1 MPAGMQI
8 SSSMTAHRRF
18 FPSVCFAIG
27 LTALALVV
35 IVAPKRSWAEE
46 QRAGVGMREL
56 SVSQTT
62 STISD
67 SNQSSEHQRI
77 SKEISD
83 PTDAGNPHL
92 VIVSL
97 GNQQLTVYKGF
108 GTVHHTNVSSGKRGH
123 ETPTGIFSI
132 LEKRRYHKSNIY
144 SNAPMP
150 LMQRL
155 TWSGIAL
162 HESGNVPNR
171 PASHGCVRLPAKAAE
186 DLFSRLE
193 RGTHV
198 VISDEDLLPTT
209 FSHPKLFQPRGAGIS
224 LAALRTGIAPDGLEA
239 PPAQTLETPSIA
251 PLRIYITRK
260 TRKEIVQHLQEL
272 LSRLEYPLEKIDGL
286 YGRETAAAVIA
297 FQKDHDL
304 PPTGML
310 TESLLQAAYQ
320 AAGVTQ
326 PPPGIIYVR
335 QDHRPIFEAEIG
347 IKSPQ
352 EPLGT
357 HLLLATNFSLDNI
370 DWMSLSIPTRIP
382 RSVIRDHKL
391 QIPEDTTKVRESLA
405 ESLERLTIPTKARE
419 FIERH
424 LTSGS
429 SIAISD
435 NGLGTETGKG
445 TDFIVQTF

>member
-1 MPAGMQI
+1 MPAITQT
-8 SSSMTAHRRF
+8 SQSMTATRRF
-18 FPSVCFAIG
+18 FPSVCFVTG
-27 LTALALVV
+27 LAALAIVV

-56 SVSQTT
+56 SLNQTT
-62 STISD
+62 STVSD
-67 SNQSSEHQRI
+67 SNQSSERLRRL
-77 SKEISD
+77 KEISD

-92 VIVSL
+92 VTVSL
-97 GNQQLTVYKGF
+97 GSQQLTVYKGF
-108 GTVHHTNVSSGKRGH
+108 GTVHRTNVSSGKRGH

-162 HESGNVPNR
+162 HESGSVPNR

-198 VISDEDLLPTT
+198 VISDEDLLPKT

-239 PPAQTLETPSIA
+239 PAQTLETPPIE

-260 TRKEIVQHLQEL
+260 TRREIVQHLQEL

-310 TESLLQAAYQ
+310 TEGLLQAAYQ

-357 HLLLATNFSLDNI
+357 HLLLATNFSLENI

-382 RSVIRDHKL
+382 PSVIRDHKL
-391 QIPEDTTKVRESLA
+391 QVPEDRTKIRESLA
-405 ESLERLTIPTKARE
+405 ESLERLTIPTKARK

-424 LTSGS
+424 LTNGS